1 MSPFH
6 AVLIPDELDIEDNS
20 TTALDWVKLQRNDPN
35 LSVIIKL
42 IESDQLFKRKLHRK
56 DSSEVKALLRI
67 RKNLKLSKDILYRK
81 SYTDNSSSRKVLWQ
95 LVVPKAYRAR
105 ALAGCHDDVGHQG
118 RMRIISL
125 LRERFFWP
133 GMQEEAT
140 QYVVKCSRCL
150 RRKTTPQVAPLQP
163 IYVTQPLELVHMD
176 YLSLEPSKGN
186 IENILVITDHFTRY
200 ALAYPSK
207 TQTAQATARILWDN
221 FICHYGFPEKFISD
235 QGRNFES
242 DLIKELCKIAGV
254 KKLRTTPY
262 YPQGNGQCER
272 FNSTLCNMLGTLS
285 EEEKS
290 DWKSYLGC
298 MTHAYN
304 CTKHASTT
312 YSPYFLMFGR
322 HPRLPIDVEFGL
334 PKHNCGDNSSKSR
347 YVQKLR
353 RRLNYAFKKA
363 SKYSDQQAQKYKSSY
378 DKSIKGLQLQEKD
391 IVLLKVVA
399 YKGRLKLQDKWE
411 PEEYVVIEQ
420 PIAGTSVYKVQPVNG
435 GNIRTLHRNLLL
447 PLGVK
452 LEPDYK
458 SDDSILDEDSDDDSV
473 ELTDSKTQLYG
484 KRKSKEDSSKGK
496 SQFEIVEEKPEPDSK
511 LEESE
516 IAVTSDN
523 VSNNVSTESTS
534 HPNSEESSDKVIPED
549 ISLPSQFLPPTLD
562 DSSREEET
570 KITELETDAELH
582 DIDNEEEMP
591 LVDSEASSLVNTN
604 ELLEFIDTIDM
615 GKVASTKQSEIT
627 VNSEQSSTSEHPME
641 QTSVDP
647 KSESQFSSFM
657 SYHEGESSSL
667 DPSTMEQELSK
678 SPIEE
683 STQKNDSGANDQVGI
698 SSHDEDI
705 IAYETNESSSPSV

>member
-1 MSPFH
+1 M
-6 AVLIPDELDIEDNS
+6 
-20 TTALDWVKLQRNDPN
+20 
-35 LSVIIKL
+35 
-42 IESDQLFKRKLHRK
+42 
-56 DSSEVKALLRI
+56 
-67 RKNLKLSKDILYRK
+67 
-81 SYTDNSSSRKVLWQ
+81 
-95 LVVPKAYRAR
+95 
-105 ALAGCHDDVGHQG
+105 
-118 RMRIISL
+118 
-125 LRERFFWP
+125 
-133 GMQEEAT
+133 
-140 QYVVKCSRCL
+140 
-150 RRKTTPQVAPLQP
+150 
-163 IYVTQPLELVHMD
+163 
-176 YLSLEPSKGN
+176 
-186 IENILVITDHFTRY
+186 
-200 ALAYPSK
+200 
-207 TQTAQATARILWDN
+207 
-221 FICHYGFPEKFISD
+221 
-235 QGRNFES
+235 
-242 DLIKELCKIAGV
+242 
-254 KKLRTTPY
+254 
-262 YPQGNGQCER
+262 
-272 FNSTLCNMLGTLS
+272 
-285 EEEKS
+285 
-290 DWKSYLGC
+290 
-298 MTHAYN
+298 
-304 CTKHASTT
+304 
-312 YSPYFLMFGR
+312 
-322 HPRLPIDVEFGL
+322 
-334 PKHNCGDNSSKSR
+334 
-347 YVQKLR
+347 
-353 RRLNYAFKKA
+353 
-363 SKYSDQQAQKYKSSY
+363 
-378 DKSIKGLQLQEKD
+378 
-391 IVLLKVVA
+391 
-399 YKGRLKLQDKWE
+399 
-411 PEEYVVIEQ
+411 
-420 PIAGTSVYKVQPVNG
+420 
-435 GNIRTLHRNLLL
+435 
-447 PLGVK
+447 K

-615 GKVASTKQSEIT
+615 GKADSTKQSEIT

-683 STQKNDSGANDQVGI
+683 STQKNDSGTNDQVDI

-705 IAYETNESSSPSV
+705 IAYETKESSSPSVEISSSTISVTENEKVTEVNEARVNHRS